1 MPEHLTWTYRS
12 RTLVVWNITSRWDNW
27 NFGEIH
33 PRSGSWISFGRVA
46 GRDAARRAAENYVDV
61 ELRRQCSP
69 TAQHRRTRG
78 AGRTTT
84 GRDRAEIRSTAEIT
98 VDDLAI
104 LGKIAAE
111 DRRVF
116 FSSPRKCYE
125 LSSRVLGVALCQG
138 AALHFI
144 DHENGVKDFDV
155 WTFYAATTGQP
166 FPPRRTA
173 SCDFGFPKFGT
184 SPDRPDY
191 AGRRVDLLGR
201 SIPATLHED
210 PVLAIR
216 RYLNAG
222 MTESARRL
230 RQKAV
235 VMIEPKNRRGTIVW
249 PIPQMADDQD
259 RLGRFGV

>member
-1 MPEHLTWTYRS
+1 MPEHSTWTYRS
-12 RTLVVWNITSRWDNW
+12 RTLVVWNVTKRWNNW

-33 PRSGSWISFGRVA
+33 PRSGSWISFGRIA
-46 GRDAARRAAENYVDV
+46 GREAARRAAENYVDV
-61 ELRRQCSP
+61 ELRADNSP
-69 TAQHRRTRG
+69 RAQRAQKLNG
-78 AGRTTT
+78 
-84 GRDRAEIRSTAEIT
+84 DRAKIGRNRADSRSMAEIT
-98 VDDLAI
+98 LDDLAT
-104 LGKIAAE
+104 LSKIAAD

-116 FSSPRKCYE
+116 FSVQRKCHE

-144 DHENGVKDFDV
+144 DRQNGVKDFDV
-155 WTFYAATTGQP
+155 WTFYAATTRQP

-173 SCDFGFPKFGT
+173 SRDFGFPKFGK
-184 SPDRPDY
+184 SRDRPDY
-191 AGRRVDLLGR
+191 VGRRVDLLGR

-222 MTESARRL
+222 LTESARRL
-230 RQKAV
+230 REKAV

-249 PIPQMADDQD
+249 PV
-259 RLGRFGV
+259 R